1 MGARPGLLAVV
12 CRGAGQPQEYGGLLL
27 GQQVPSSPIGPLVM
41 ITPVFNTPWTRLIAG
56 EPEQTRRGRIQRAS
70 LSFHQALLHQLDRTG
85 KNATRP
91 DLPSP
96 IWTVGSRRRAV
107 SRWRPNVSETAS

>member
-41 ITPVFNTPWTRLIAG
+41 ITPVLNTPWTRLIAG
-56 EPEQTRRGRIQRAS
+56 EPEQTRRGRIQRAFS
-70 LSFHQALLHQLDRTG
+70 PSFHQALLHP
-85 KNATRP
+85 TRPHWTESLPDLTCP
-91 DLPSP
+91 DLPGP
-96 IWTVGSRRRAV
+96 LGGEDR
-107 SRWRPNVSETAS
+107 